1 MKKTGIV
8 TDSHSSISQ
17 QQAQDLGIS
26 VLPMPFYI
34 NGTCYYEDITLSR
47 DDFFR
52 FLNGGAD
59 ISTSQPSPTDVMEYW
74 DKALEEYEEILY
86 IPISSGLSG
95 SCQSATALSMEEPYQ
110 NRVFVVDNGRVSTP
124 LYCTIL
130 DALEMIQ
137 KGMCACEIKTILEK
151 YRDDMVIY
159 VGVDTLE
166 HLKKGGRISPAA
178 ATLGNVLNIKPVL
191 KFGTGTL
198 DTYKKCRGF
207 QKAKKGRKNEGGERK
222 NHKI

>member
-1 MKKTGIV
+1 
-8 TDSHSSISQ
+8 
-17 QQAQDLGIS
+17 
-26 VLPMPFYI
+26 
-34 NGTCYYEDITLSR
+34 
-47 DDFFR
+47 
-52 FLNGGAD
+52 
-59 ISTSQPSPTDVMEYW
+59 
-74 DKALEEYEEILY
+74 LY

-95 SCQSATALSMEEPYQ
+95 SCQSATALSMEGPYQ

-137 KGMCACEIKTILEK
+137 KGMCACEIKAILEK

-207 QKAKKGRKNEGGERK
+207 QKAKKAMLDALEYDLTTRFRQWYEADEYHLVAASSASLQDTEQWLAEIRERFPGKEILYGNLSLGTSAHIGYGGLGIGCSRKPK
-222 NHKI
+222 Y